1 MKITV
6 ENINA
11 IAERYLNNELSP
23 SENLMLQNALNADR
37 ELKHTWEETIH
48 LLKLFKEQQKRQ
60 NLRALFNNAQAE
72 LDKNDKNKSLGSKN
86 TVIAF
91 WNKFGVKTAVAAAL
105 VLASSLTT
113 FFLMKDNTEQSS
125 NQFMLLRR
133 EMETIKHSQNKI
145 WDSLRTKGNEDEI
158 NPALYGGTGFAIT
171 NDGYVATNYHVVKE
185 ANSIYIQTADGR
197 NQKAYLMAFDPK
209 ADIALLKVEDQEFKF
224 SKNNLPYSFA
234 NNSSGLGQRVFSMG
248 YPQDDLVYNEG
259 YISCENGFEGDSTSY
274 QLEMVANPGQSG
286 APVLDKYGNIIAIIT
301 GKQSN
306 TPGKTF
312 AVHTEALI
320 HLIASMPADMNIKI
334 NTSSN
339 KLKALDRT
347 QQVSSIR
354 DYVCSVKVN

>member
-1 MKITV
+1 MKIKV
-6 ENINA
+6 ENIDA

-23 SENLMLQNALNADR
+23 SENLMLQNALNADK
-37 ELKHTWEETIH
+37 ELKSSWEETIH
-48 LLKLFKEQQKRQ
+48 ILNLFKEQQKRK
-60 NLRALFNNAQAE
+60 NLKKLFHQAKTE
-72 LDKNDKNKSLGSKN
+72 FNQAHSNKLTGSENK
-86 TVIAF
+86 VIAF
-91 WNKFGVKTAVAAAL
+91 WNKFGMKAAVAAAL

-113 FFLMKDNTEQSS
+113 FFFMKDNTEQSS
-125 NQFMLLRR
+125 NQYMLLRR

-145 WDSLRTKGNEDEI
+145 WDSIRTKDLGEEI

-234 NNSSGLGQRVFSMG
+234 NHTSGLGQRVFSMG

-286 APVLDKYGNIIAIIT
+286 APVLDKFGNVIAIIT

-320 HLIASMPADMNIKI
+320 HLIASLPTDMNIKI

-339 KLKALDRT
+339 KLKTLDRT